1 MSVVDQGFGIGILTL
16 EASSS
21 NRPGVSD
28 GSGDGGNNDDDGS
41 GSIDQ
46 AMPLRLP
53 IRVTPPMVR
62 TQVTLPMS
70 QTMTRQRMMQTR
82 VMPKRGIAHSSE
94 DGDDASDADEG
105 VTTIDEG
112 EGGCAGT
119 QGASVLSLA
128 LGLIFLMRA
137 RRTARGSKP
146 STVLILY

>member
-1 MSVVDQGFGIGILTL
+1 
-16 EASSS
+16 
-21 NRPGVSD
+21 
-28 GSGDGGNNDDDGS
+28 
-41 GSIDQ
+41 
-46 AMPLRLP
+46 
-53 IRVTPPMVR
+53 
-62 TQVTLPMS
+62 
-70 QTMTRQRMMQTR
+70 MQTR
-82 VMPKRGIAHSSE
+82 GDAEEGDSSSGSE

-137 RRTARGSKP
+137 RRNRPGGSKP